1 MKRVTS
7 VWLAAQTLALAG
19 LSFDVPMLDGAGP
32 HLRHAKPVTH
42 GPKGKRSNAERNARK
57 AARRARAR
65 AKR

>member
-1 MKRVTS
+1 VKRPHPA
-7 VWLAAQTLALAG
+7 WLAASTLALAG

-42 GPKGKRSNAERNARK
+42 GPKGKRSKAERNARK